1 VTTTLPFRVNAA
13 PTANFLVEPLTPII
27 NQNTTF
33 SSISSDPDPVD
44 SAGALVYSWDL
55 DNDGTFCDQGE
66 TGLSVAR
73 QFPTANTS
81 PGHPVKLRVTDTG
94 GITRELTRNVI
105 VQTTIPKAG
114 IGFAPSAP
122 LPGQAI
128 TFSSSASTM
137 AGGPIPD
144 TNKEWDFD
152 FNPAGAFQRDAT
164 GAAVTHAFGS
174 AGPKT
179 VALKVQEPGGGFAIV
194 TTTVVVNAPPQAG
207 FRVAPESPFV
217 GEPATISSSSI
228 DPDGPIAG
236 QQWDLDGD
244 GAFDDASGP
253 LVFATYATPG
263 PRTVR
268 LRVTDA
274 RGATAVASGVLTV
287 RSRPLALLSGVTI
300 DIKGSLRGNITRLRR
315 LLVRA
320 PAGTSIVVSCK
331 GKGCPKKK
339 TIKQGKGKSLRFKK
353 LERGFRP
360 GIKIV
365 ITVTKPGFLG
375 KHTTFTMRRGAA
387 PRRVDLCLAPGA
399 KKPTAC
405 PAP

>member
-1 VTTTLPFRVNAA
+1 
-13 PTANFLVEPLTPII
+13 
-27 NQNTTF
+27 
-33 SSISSDPDPVD
+33 
-44 SAGALVYSWDL
+44 
-55 DNDGTFCDQGE
+55 
-66 TGLSVAR
+66 
-73 QFPTANTS
+73 
-81 PGHPVKLRVTDTG
+81 
-94 GITRELTRNVI
+94 
-105 VQTTIPKAG
+105 
-114 IGFAPSAP
+114 
-122 LPGQAI
+122 
-128 TFSSSASTM
+128 M
-137 AGGPIPD
+137 
-144 TNKEWDFD
+144 
-152 FNPAGAFQRDAT
+152 
-164 GAAVTHAFGS
+164 
-174 AGPKT
+174 
-179 VALKVQEPGGGFAIV
+179 
-194 TTTVVVNAPPQAG
+194 
-207 FRVAPESPFV
+207 
-217 GEPATISSSSI
+217 
-228 DPDGPIAG
+228 
-236 QQWDLDGD
+236 
-244 GAFDDASGP
+244 
-253 LVFATYATPG
+253 FATYASPG

-268 LRVTDA
+268 LRVTDS

-300 DIKGSLRGNITRLRR
+300 DIKGSLRGKITRLRR

-387 PRRVDLCLAPGA
+387 PKRVDLCLAPGA